1 MKPSSLMYKNEIWS
15 AVKFMAVGCANVL
28 LDILIYTICYR
39 FIKLPVYQAHLMG
52 ITFGLISSYILNRT
66 ITFKSDEPFFGTALF
81 KFALLSLV
89 CVPASSIGI
98 NYMDASLNLGPWV
111 SKFLVTAIVGVF
123 NYSMSR
129 LFVFRSLRQR
139 KPVRWLM
146 DSIYKFNGLVRRHR
160 WAQMVLIAGFSISVD
175 ICMYF
180 YLTYVGLDSYKAQPI
195 CVVGGLVCC
204 YLLALKFYPYRIEHF
219 VGFFFVSVFTV
230 MICSPIMYVFE
241 IRFGLNA
248 LFAKIPATACISAL
262 VLVLCRWIVYRD
274 VFKDE

>member
-1 MKPSSLMYKNEIWS
+1 MTQTSRAYKTEIWS

-28 LDILIYTICYR
+28 LDILIYTLCYR

-52 ITFGLISSYILNRT
+52 VTFGLVSSYILNRT
-66 ITFKSDEPFFGTALF
+66 VTFKTKGSFFGTELF
-81 KFALLSLV
+81 KFALLSLI

-98 NYMDASLNLGPWV
+98 NYMDASLELGPWV

-123 NYSMSR
+123 NYAMSR
-129 LFVFRSLRQR
+129 LFVFRPLRQR
-139 KPVRWLM
+139 KAIRLLM
-146 DSIYKFNGLVRRHR
+146 DSVYKFNGLVRRHR
-160 WAQMVLIAGFSISVD
+160 WAQMILVAIFSIVVD
-175 ICMYF
+175 LCMYF
-180 YLTYVGLDSYKAQPI
+180 YLTYVGLDSYKSQPI
-195 CVVGGLVCC
+195 CVMGGLVCC
-204 YLLALKFYPYRIEHF
+204 YLLVLKFYPYKIEHF
-219 VGFFFVSVFTV
+219 VGFFFVSVFTL

-262 VLVLCRWIVYRD
+262 VLVLCRWIVFRD

>member
-1 MKPSSLMYKNEIWS
+1 MSQSSNAYKTEFWS
-15 AVKFMAVGCANVL
+15 AVKFMTVGCANVL
-28 LDILIYTICYR
+28 LDVLIYTLCYR
-39 FIKLPVYQAHLMG
+39 FIGLPVYQAHLMG

-66 ITFKSDEPFFGTALF
+66 VTFKAKGAFFGTELF
-81 KFALLSLV
+81 KFALLSLI

-98 NYMDASLNLGPWV
+98 NYMDASLELGPWV
-111 SKFLVTAIVGVF
+111 SKFLVTIIVGVF
-123 NYSMSR
+123 NYAISR
-129 LFVFRSLRQR
+129 LFVFRPLRQR
-139 KPVRWLM
+139 KPIRKLM
-146 DSIYKFNGLVRRHR
+146 DSIYKFNGLIRCRR
-160 WAQMVLIAGFSISVD
+160 WAQMILIASFSISID

-204 YLLALKFYPYRIEHF
+204 YLLTLKFYPYRIEHF

-241 IRFGLNA
+241 IRFTLNA
-248 LFAKIPATACISAL
+248 LFAKIPATAFVSAL